1 MLPRTSNPQIS
12 AEPKINWAASI
23 SLADLRALYPTV
35 SAMSSGSFSPKGC
48 SSIFDLTRCLPLIS
62 ISHLYISS
70 LSSGVRVGIKIGLSK
85 LWVSSEGQ
93 TPGYSRNGKL
103 AGSADS
109 GNSGGRSVASMARQS
124 WQVVT
129 SDALE
134 TKNS

>member
-1 MLPRTSNPQIS
+1 MLPRTSNLQIS
-12 AEPKINWAASI
+12 AEPKINLAASF
-23 SLADLRALYPTV
+23 SLADLSVLHPTV
-35 SAMSSGSFSPKGC
+35 PSMSPESSSLGGYR
-48 SSIFDLTRCLPLIS
+48 SIFVFTRCLPLIS

-93 TPGYSRNGKL
+93 TPGYDPNGKL